1 MDFVFCQLMV
11 AADCA
16 QWRKNKS
23 RAIHKRICTTRSYA
37 TIGSSIPLAQSPHYT
52 SFYWALTSPE
62 RVTPEV
68 AAVIF
73 IFIHLSSL
81 FYHRN
86 KNRTTNE
93 KRDTFA
99 LQLSLCWIRSR
110 HSGVFVRCDKR
121 PIFTFL
127 TFLIVGATFSAA
139 WTGNCRVLC
148 LLLLRF
154 GCRFVTIA
162 FAVDAAHSKSIYRE
176 KLNYNG

>member
-1 MDFVFCQLMV
+1 M
-11 AADCA
+11 A
-16 QWRKNKS
+16 QKQIQSNTQKNLHDAIVRDNWFIDSMGPKS
-23 RAIHKRICTTRSYA
+23 PLYEFLLSAHFARTSNTRSCSRNIYFHSFIVIILPSKQKPRNKWKTRHICTSAFIVLNTK
-37 TIGSSIPLAQSPHYT
+37 P
-52 SFYWALTSPE
+52 SFWCICAL
-62 RVTPEV
+62 
-68 AAVIF
+68 
-73 IFIHLSSL
+73 
-81 FYHRN
+81 
-86 KNRTTNE
+86 
-93 KRDTFA
+93 
-99 LQLSLCWIRSR
+99 
-110 HSGVFVRCDKR
+110 CDKR

>member
-1 MDFVFCQLMV
+1 MFCQLMV

-86 KNRTTNE
+86 KNRATNE

-110 HSGVFVRCDKR
+110 HSGVFVRCVISG
-121 PIFTFL
+121 PFL
-127 TFLIVGATFSAA
+127 LFWHFLSSV
-139 WTGNCRVLC
+139 
-148 LLLLRF
+148 LRF
-154 GCRFVTIA
+154 RLHELAIVVFYVFYCFDSV
-162 FAVDAAHSKSIYRE
+162 VV
-176 KLNYNG
+176 L